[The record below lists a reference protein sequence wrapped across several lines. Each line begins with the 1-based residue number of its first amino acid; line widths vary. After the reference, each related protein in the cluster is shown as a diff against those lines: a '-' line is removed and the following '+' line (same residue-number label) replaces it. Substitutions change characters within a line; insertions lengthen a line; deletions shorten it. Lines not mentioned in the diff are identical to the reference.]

1 MKSSESDHADQTS
14 LVAPILARYN
24 EDLLFMKSSHLLTI
38 VSVPMIFSA
47 CSEAPQKTAAKAPE
61 PPPEPVSGST
71 AFFRMYT
78 AARGWAADLQPL
90 RMTSINLT
98 EVKKVPGK
106 AAAWQVIF
114 VSPERQRARSYTYSV
129 IEAPGNLHK
138 GVFAGNEEGWS
149 GPRGPVKPFMIQALK
164 VDSDAAYETAI
175 KKGKKAAEYVKLN
188 PDKGVVFLLE
198 QNSKF
203 PDLTWR
209 VIWGESVGTSNYSV
223 FVDATT
229 GEYLETMR

>member
-1 MKSSESDHADQTS
+1 MA
-14 LVAPILARYN
+14 
-24 EDLLFMKSSHLLTI
+24 
-38 VSVPMIFSA
+38 IFTA
-47 CSEAPQKTAAKAPE
+47 CSEAPQKIAEKAPE

-78 AARGWAADLQPL
+78 AARAWATDLQPL
-90 RMTSINLT
+90 RMNSLNLA

-106 AAAWQVIF
+106 AAAWQATF
-114 VSPERQRARSYTYSV
+114 VSPQRQTAKTYTYSV
-129 IEAPGNLHK
+129 IESVGNLHK
-138 GVFAGNEEGWS
+138 GVFAGNEEGW
-149 GPRGPVKPFMIQALK
+149 RGPTAAAKPFLVQGLK
-164 VDSDAAYETAI
+164 IDSDAAFETAL
-175 KKGKKAAEYVKLN
+175 KKGKKAAEYIKAN
-188 PDKGVVFLLE
+188 PDKNVTFLLE
-198 QNSKF
+198 QNNKF

>member
-1 MKSSESDHADQTS
+1 
-14 LVAPILARYN
+14 
-24 EDLLFMKSSHLLTI
+24 
-38 VSVPMIFSA
+38 MIFSA
-47 CSEAPQKTAAKAPE
+47 CSEAPPKVAEKAPE
-61 PPPEPVSGST
+61 PPPEPISGST

-78 AARGWAADLQPL
+78 AARGWAADAQAIG
-90 RMTSINLT
+90 MNSINLP

-106 AAAWQVIF
+106 AAAWQVKF
-114 VSPERQRARSYTYSV
+114 VSPEKQKARPYTYSV

-138 GVFAGNEEGWS
+138 GVFALNEEGWS
-149 GPRGPVKPFMIQALK
+149 GPRGPAKPFMIQALK
-164 VDSDAAYETAI
+164 VDSDAAYETAV
-175 KKGKKAAEYVKLN
+175 KKGKKAAEYIKAN

-198 QNSKF
+198 QTNKF
-203 PDLTWR
+203 PSLTWR